1 MQRVDPIP
9 LTKPFF
15 ASLEADS
22 ARLTKELEETKVR
35 LQIAREM
42 GDLSENGAYTYAKFE
57 ISSINRQLGRINYLI
72 QNGVVTE
79 SKDTQS
85 VGFGNTVTLKV
96 GKKEITYLM
105 VSEHESDPMAKKLS
119 LASPLGQI
127 LEGKKAGESVELK
140 TDHASVSYSIVSIA

>member
-1 MQRVDPIP
+1 MQRIDPIP

-15 ASLEADS
+15 ASLEADN

-57 ISSINRQLGRINYLI
+57 ISSINRQLGRIKFLLE
-72 QNGVVTE
+72 NGVVTQP
-79 SKDTQS
+79 KDTLS
-85 VGFGNTVTLKV
+85 VGFGNMVTLKV
-96 GKKEITYLM
+96 GSKNISYLM

-119 LASPLGQI
+119 LASPLGQM
-127 LEGKKAGESVELK
+127 LQGKKVGESVELK